1 MGFMTLLA
9 RKINS
14 DKNQP
19 QLRAP
24 TYERNVSS
32 KSPVRLRTD
41 NSQKG
46 YVDLLDAQSEFK
58 PTDFHTRVKA
68 TGTRDYGEDVADR
81 NIGVNGCDLD
91 SQPVQAFYAVRPK
104 SAYRIS
110 MVDRRRPFSSWN
122 RSAKFNE
129 SDEDSA
135 YGPHITKGSSF
146 NSALSYKPINAS
158 HRPVLDHGNSP
169 PRLSAASPEKN
180 RALQRPSYASS
191 ASTYSTPSLADIEA
205 SLQSQRLLNGKV
217 NGRSRPVSAWDANG
231 LVSGWESE
239 QDEAEGGP
247 RFGVNNQPILSPQPT
262 SFRLSASLA
271 SSAFTAS
278 NKRPATA
285 HSSHSVRRSQQ
296 PALESHNTAPD
307 LSNLPHHLK
316 EQARNFKED
325 WHDDL
330 INRDSAPSPFIK
342 TSRSP
347 SMNRESVRE
356 IYSPANSNTTPRPQ
370 SQSGELD
377 DQTPRTNSIRHWSMT
392 STAPTMSSSSLATYG
407 RPQSRHT
414 TSTSI
419 DLSTTGP
426 PSTGDAAGKGQGQNL
441 DASQSQPLVALQSPL
456 FNIDDYVSS
465 DDDSFIASQAK
476 RSEED
481 LLFSG
486 GYGKM
491 GTQLPGL
498 EDAFAVPAPIAL
510 VRSPRL
516 IALKHNEDFLRA
528 YGEPHQM
535 AGKHDLR
542 QRPSDESLHSNHGQR
557 RRHSSGASDTGLR
570 KTHSREE
577 LSPAASPA
585 KRVETKRMAAIL
597 GSSTTNHTHHGNGPL
612 GSHSHM
618 YNPRPKPHL
627 GHGNN
632 VGEQVIEEERFEK
645 VDVAT
650 AIRLRKDAKS
660 RKRASTISIVSQ
672 TGGRG
677 RVKAV
682 SVESHKMTANVQEAN
697 VKAVR
702 QKAVPTTATGED
714 SDAALDIANVP
725 ELVVDALEYHENA
738 IDSDD
743 E

>member
-32 KSPVRLRTD
+32 KSPVRYVRTVSPNVSSSNLNGSHAASSPSLRDTRPRQYPSSPLSQTSFSVDRAAPASVVLGSRSDDIPSRTATPRTTIPSQSRSHRPQSSVSSSKLARSVRTD

-217 NGRSRPVSAWDANG
+217 NG

-330 INRDSAPSPFIK
+330 INRDSAPSPCK
-342 TSRSP
+342 SL
-347 SMNRESVRE
+347 
-356 IYSPANSNTTPRPQ
+356 Q
-370 SQSGELD
+370 
-377 DQTPRTNSIRHWSMT
+377 RH
-392 STAPTMSSSSLATYG
+392 L
-407 RPQSRHT
+407 
-414 TSTSI
+414 
-419 DLSTTGP
+419 
-426 PSTGDAAGKGQGQNL
+426 
-441 DASQSQPLVALQSPL
+441 
-456 FNIDDYVSS
+456 
-465 DDDSFIASQAK
+465 
-476 RSEED
+476 
-481 LLFSG
+481 
-486 GYGKM
+486 
-491 GTQLPGL
+491 
-498 EDAFAVPAPIAL
+498 
-510 VRSPRL
+510 
-516 IALKHNEDFLRA
+516 
-528 YGEPHQM
+528 
-535 AGKHDLR
+535 
-542 QRPSDESLHSNHGQR
+542 
-557 RRHSSGASDTGLR
+557 
-570 KTHSREE
+570 
-577 LSPAASPA
+577 
-585 KRVETKRMAAIL
+585 
-597 GSSTTNHTHHGNGPL
+597 
-612 GSHSHM
+612 
-618 YNPRPKPHL
+618 
-627 GHGNN
+627 
-632 VGEQVIEEERFEK
+632 
-645 VDVAT
+645 
-650 AIRLRKDAKS
+650 
-660 RKRASTISIVSQ
+660 
-672 TGGRG
+672 
-677 RVKAV
+677 
-682 SVESHKMTANVQEAN
+682 
-697 VKAVR
+697 
-702 QKAVPTTATGED
+702 
-714 SDAALDIANVP
+714 
-725 ELVVDALEYHENA
+725 
-738 IDSDD
+738 
-743 E
+743 